1 MVSCFCQPGHEDAQ
15 TVFDTAQRL
24 AIKQRHISYV
34 GVAAASRLAIG
45 GIQSI
50 SSGNTRRAIVVDEE
64 HKTSD
69 SSSAHPMNNP
79 RGNHNASAPGDE
91 SCGTDPRAEDDTK
104 EVIEINA
111 SETSSQVLGTVDNY
125 VEAARETPG
134 CVDPNGEDSD
144 HKTASGERSP
154 SNSEL

>member
-1 MVSCFCQPGHEDAQ
+1 VVSCVCQPDHEDAQ
-15 TVFDTAQRL
+15 TVFETAQRL

-34 GVAAASRLAIG
+34 GVAAASRLAVG

-64 HKTSD
+64 HTTLD
-69 SSSAHPMNNP
+69 SISAHPMHNP
-79 RGNHNASAPGDE
+79 CVKDHAPGDE
-91 SCGTDPRAEDDTK
+91 SCGTDPSADDDTK
-104 EVIEINA
+104 KVIEINA
-111 SETSSQVLGTVDNY
+111 SEISSQVLSTVDNQ

-134 CVDPNGEDSD
+134 CVNFTGEDSD
-144 HKTASGERSP
+144 HKTASGERSH